1 MAISL
6 AERKYLE
13 GNKIEKKPEEERTS
27 KKKFKKKCHH
37 KNIF

>member
-13 GNKIEKKPEEERTS
+13 GKKIEKKEESEKTS
-27 KKKFKKKCHH
+27 KKKFKRKGHH